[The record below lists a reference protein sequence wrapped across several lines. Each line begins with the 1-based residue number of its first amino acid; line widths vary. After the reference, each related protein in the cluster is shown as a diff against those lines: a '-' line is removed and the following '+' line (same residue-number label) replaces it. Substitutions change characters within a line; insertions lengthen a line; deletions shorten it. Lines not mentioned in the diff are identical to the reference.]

1 MSGSE
6 WKVLDQRRWSAQGGK
21 DIASG
26 TPEMCP
32 PNRLQ
37 KWIIDFARTSM
48 LRRGVFRASVS
59 RLVFLLGSGRPLDI
73 AFRDVV
79 FRLEGGRNLIEYGI
93 MLNPDYN
100 SEDIDFLLGAVSDGG
115 VFVDIGCNIGLY
127 SLPLARAAG
136 SSGRCISIDANPL
149 MTERLARNAALS
161 GLDNITTIASAVSDS
176 DGSGHL
182 AVRKNDDAI
191 VQVEETGEGPIP
203 VRLLAALLREA
214 GITRIDGLKIDI
226 EGHEDKALVPF
237 LDSAERIMLPR
248 RIVIEHPEPDAD
260 YPGCS
265 AAFARHGYDLV
276 GRTRNNS
283 LYRLSHD

>member
-1 MSGSE
+1 MSGPE
-6 WKVLDQRRWSAQGGK
+6 WKLLDERRWSAQGEPLKPAG
-21 DIASG
+21 A
-26 TPEMCP
+26 PENHP

-37 KWIIDFARTSM
+37 TWIIDFARTSM
-48 LRRGVFRASVS
+48 LRRGVFRATLS
-59 RLVFLLGSGRPLDI
+59 RLIFLLGGGRPLDI
-73 AFRDVV
+73 EFRDAV

-93 MLNPDYN
+93 LLNPAYN
-100 SEDIDFLLGAVSDGG
+100 AEDIDFLLGAVSDGG

-136 SSGRCISIDANPL
+136 PTGRCISIDANPL

-161 GLDNITTIASAVSDS
+161 GLSNITAIASAVSDRE
-176 DGSGHL
+176 GSGHL

-191 VQVEETGEGPIP
+191 VAVEETGAGPIP
-203 VRLLAALLREA
+203 VRLLAALLSDA

-237 LDSAERIMLPR
+237 LETADRSMLPR
-248 RIVIEHPEPDAD
+248 RIVIEHPEPQAD
-260 YPGCS
+260 YPGCT
-265 AAFARHGYDLV
+265 AAFARHGYELA

-283 LYRLSHD
+283 LYRLVHD